1 VHQPLL
7 HQPLPHPPLLH
18 QPLRIAMLSLH
29 TSPLAQP
36 GGGDA
41 GGLNVYVRALSLELA
56 SAGMEVDIFTRTT
69 GGGGQTTIEEPVPG
83 MRVHHIPAG
92 PVGKVPKEALPRL
105 VNELAAGISAAGSSA
120 GVGADGASAGRARP
134 FDLVHSHYWVSG
146 LAGLLLAADWK
157 VPLVHTMHTMARVKN
172 QHTMPGQP
180 VEPGRREEGEE
191 RIVHRATRLIAN
203 TAAEA
208 EELRRHYGADLGRI
222 DVVVPGAD
230 LHVFRPAFRARSR
243 SQVGIP
249 PGNFHVV
256 FAGRLQRL
264 KGPHVLIQAAAAL
277 KRSRPDLP
285 LRLSVIGSSSGADK
299 YDLVQLTKELD
310 VGDRV
315 AFYPPV
321 NAFELAHWYRAAD
334 VVAMPSASESFGLV
348 ALEAQAC
355 GTPVLATDVGGLPYA
370 VSDGRTGLLVKGRH
384 TKDWARALESLWD
397 DPQTRLDLGR
407 AASVHAE
414 GFSWQRTAAVTLDSY
429 RRALEDADDVG

>member
-1 VHQPLL
+1 MHQPLL
-7 HQPLPHPPLLH
+7 HQPL
-18 QPLRIAMLSLH
+18 RVAMLSLH

-41 GGLNVYVRALSLELA
+41 GGLNVYVRALALELA
-56 SAGMEVDIFTRTT
+56 SAGMDVDIFTRTT
-69 GGGGQTTIEEPVPG
+69 GTGGQPTVEEPAPR
-83 MRVHHIPAG
+83 MRVHNIPAG
-92 PVGKVPKEALPRL
+92 PAGKVPKEALPRL
-105 VNELAAGISAAGSSA
+105 VGDLVAGITAGGA
-120 GVGADGASAGRARP
+120 GP
-134 FDLVHSHYWVSG
+134 FDLIHSHYWVSG
-146 LAGLLLAADWK
+146 LAGLLLASEWK

-172 QHTMPGQP
+172 QHSAPGQP

-191 RIVHRATRLIAN
+191 RIVRGATRLIAN
-203 TAAEA
+203 TVAEV
-208 EELRRHYGADLGRI
+208 EELHRHYGADPARI

-230 LHVFRPAFRARSR
+230 LRVFRPAFRSRSR
-243 SQVGIP
+243 SQLGIP
-249 PGNFHVV
+249 PEVFHVV

-277 KRSRPDLP
+277 KRHRPELP
-285 LRLSVIGSSSGADK
+285 LRLSIVGSSSGADK
-299 YDLVQLTKELD
+299 YDLAQLAQELD
-310 VGDRV
+310 VTDRV
-315 AFYPPV
+315 GFFPPV
-321 NAFELAHWYRAAD
+321 AAIDLAHWYRAAD

-384 TKDWARALESLWD
+384 AKDWARALEALWD

-414 GFSWQRTAAVTLDSY
+414 SFSWQRTAGLTVESY
-429 RRALEDADDVG
+429 DRALASDADR

>member
-1 VHQPLL
+1 MHQPLL
-7 HQPLPHPPLLH
+7 HQPLPHRPLLH
-18 QPLRIAMLSLH
+18 QPSLDRASFDKPLRIAMLSLH

-69 GGGGQTTIEEPVPG
+69 GVGGQTTIDEPARG

-92 PVGKVPKEALPRL
+92 PAGKVPKEALPRL
-105 VNELAAGISAAGSSA
+105 VDELAAGISASSTST
-120 GVGADGASAGRARP
+120 GP

-191 RIVHRATRLIAN
+191 RIVHHANLLIAN

-208 EELRRHYGADLGRI
+208 EELHRHYGADPARI

-230 LHVFRPAFRARSR
+230 LRVFRPAFRARSR
-243 SQVGIP
+243 SHVGIP

-299 YDLVQLTKELD
+299 YDLMQLAKELD
-310 VGDRV
+310 VADRV

-321 NAFELAHWYRAAD
+321 NASELAHWYRAAD

-384 TKDWARALESLWD
+384 TKDWARALEALWD

-414 GFSWQRTAAVTLDSY
+414 GFSWQRTAALTLETY
-429 RRALEDADDVG
+429 RRALADAVVGG